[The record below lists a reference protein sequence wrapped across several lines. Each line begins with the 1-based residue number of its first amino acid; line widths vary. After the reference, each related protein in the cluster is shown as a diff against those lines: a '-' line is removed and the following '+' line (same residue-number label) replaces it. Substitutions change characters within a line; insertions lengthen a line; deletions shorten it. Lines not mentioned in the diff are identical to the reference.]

1 MTIERVL
8 MVDDDPVIVKFVS
21 ANLRA
26 RGFEVVTA
34 EDGEAAL
41 RAMEETMPNLV
52 LLDLL
57 MPGIDGFEVCRRI
70 RRSSTVPI
78 IVLTAIG
85 ESSTRLELLS
95 LGANDYITKPFDV
108 ADLLRRVRTMLHMGS
123 QKKPFDEPCEA
134 G

>member
-41 RAMEETMPNLV
+41 RAMEQTTPNLV

-70 RRSSTVPI
+70 RRNSAVPI

-108 ADLLRRVRTMLHMGS
+108 ADLLRRVRSMLCAGS
-123 QKKPFDEPCEA
+123 QGRASDEPCEA